1 MKTNRFASY
10 NVSNFYIFAKISCR
24 MSWFKYVTS
33 KTFFLQAFIA
43 ASIVAVFT
51 FLLILFLDFRT
62 NHGEEIKVPD
72 LSKLKL
78 EVAEEKLNDIDLE
91 VFLLDTVDF
100 NPEYPPFTILEQD
113 PKAGSFV
120 KDGRKIYVKL
130 NAGEFTNIE
139 IPEFKDKT
147 YRQILAT
154 IKSLTLKEGKITYK
168 THIAKDVVLQIYQ
181 NGRRLRAG
189 DIVKKNSTLDFVLG
203 DGKDVYNEDT
213 FSSEEPTDRLAPVDT
228 PTEEQPV
235 EFKEGNGGI

>member
-1 MKTNRFASY
+1 
-10 NVSNFYIFAKISCR
+10 

-33 KTFFLQAFIA
+33 KTFFVQAFIA
-43 ASIVAVFT
+43 ATIVAVFT

-78 EVAEEKLNDIDLE
+78 EIAEEKLNDIDLE

-113 PKAGSFV
+113 PKAGSLV

-139 IPEFKDKT
+139 IPVFKDKT
-147 YRQILAT
+147 YRQIVAT
-154 IKSLTLKEGKITYK
+154 IKSLTLKEGKVTYK
-168 THIAKDVVLQIYQ
+168 PHIAKDVVLQIYQ

-203 DGKDVYNEDT
+203 DGKEVFNEET
-213 FSSEEPTDRLAPVDT
+213 FSSEEPTDTQAPVDT
-228 PTEEQPV
+228 PAEGQPI
-235 EFKEGNGGI
+235 EFKENNGGI